1 MTDSCQTHAIISTC
15 PVHIGG
21 WSEDG
26 RSLIVRDVDA
36 FTRTVVPSAFKH
48 SNWASFVRQLNY
60 YGFKKVR
67 VSASAPEE
75 CEFRHEL
82 FQRGR
87 PELVAQIRRPEP
99 SPSQVHRP
107 SHDEAADELRQ
118 DLDELR
124 AQVDGL
130 SSVIREL
137 CGTIL
142 KLSEGPT
149 RRLSPAEAPSSSCMA
164 SEDAAHKRQKTEDAI
179 DFEMLES
186 LFEDDEDVTAAS
198 RLPATSLSAIPST
211 VTPMAPLPYPILTT
225 AYPSA
230 YSISGC

>member
-1 MTDSCQTHAIISTC
+1 M
-15 PVHIGG
+15 
-21 WSEDG
+21 
-26 RSLIVRDVDA
+26 RDVDA

-67 VSASAPEE
+67 ASASAPEE

-99 SPSQVHRP
+99 SPSQAHRP
-107 SHDEAADELRQ
+107 SSDDSADEMRH
-118 DLDELR
+118 DLDDLR

-130 SSVIREL
+130 SSIIREL

-142 KLSEGPT
+142 KLSSGAT
-149 RRLSPAEAPSSSCMA
+149 CM
-164 SEDAAHKRQKTEDAI
+164 SNGDAAYKRQKIEDAVE
-179 DFEMLES
+179 FEMLES
-186 LFEDDEDVTAAS
+186 LYKDVEDVTADS
-198 RLPATSLSAIPST
+198 HLSAMVLGVAPSK
-211 VTPMAPLPYPILTT
+211 
-225 AYPSA
+225 
-230 YSISGC
+230 